1 MSLMPYN
8 LRFGSALDR
17 WFDDPRWDRDLATS
31 SRALSPS
38 VEVRTDEEGV
48 VLRLE
53 VPGIPTEDLHVETRD
68 HTLVI
73 EAKPSEGE
81 GAWRHGGFQ
90 RALRLS
96 KDVDLERAEAG
107 YEHGVLTIRIPM
119 HEATKPREIEVK
131 VH

>member
-81 GAWRHGGFQ
+81 SVGRHGGFQ

-96 KDVDLERAEAG
+96 KDVDL
-107 YEHGVLTIRIPM
+107 
-119 HEATKPREIEVK
+119 
-131 VH
+131 